1 MICNDIIS
9 IDEDFPLSMIDKP
22 TKGYVAKLVRQ
33 RDMTYIL
40 CLNYCHY
47 CDEELKVFTCGRGLE
62 QREVLAKIVHSVR
75 RVNCADV
82 DVRCV
87 LVSIPRLSIS
97 GKRKIWCPRTFKK
110 ENKQLSTDADVCDA
124 ARLTP
129 SMCLKCVNKLPE
141 WSSRLDS
148 LVLKFQA
155 NRIMIPSSKNIIIFE
170 ESTYMTA
177 TVNARSGIK
186 DRKYTEDLI
195 AADNCLMQF
204 GKRTIDKFTLD
215 YRYPLS
221 PLQAFGIAIS
231 MLLFN
236 GSNPNPVQMMPIPTS
251 NPQTPVSTLHTNR
264 RRNRSK
270 NDNDFN
276 GFNFR
281 FSGSSY

>member
-1 MICNDIIS
+1 MV
-9 IDEDFPLSMIDKP
+9 ED
-22 TKGYVAKLVRQ
+22 
-33 RDMTYIL
+33 
-40 CLNYCHY
+40 
-47 CDEELKVFTCGRGLE
+47 
-62 QREVLAKIVHSVR
+62 
-75 RVNCADV
+75 
-82 DVRCV
+82 
-87 LVSIPRLSIS
+87 
-97 GKRKIWCPRTFKK
+97 
-110 ENKQLSTDADVCDA
+110 
-124 ARLTP
+124 
-129 SMCLKCVNKLPE
+129 LKCVNKLPE

-236 GSNPNPVQMMPIPTS
+236 GNNPNPVQMMPIPTS

>member
-1 MICNDIIS
+1 LS
-9 IDEDFPLSMIDKP
+9 IVDKP
-22 TKGYVAKLVRQ
+22 TKGYIAKLVRQ
-33 RDMTYIL
+33 RDMTYML

-87 LVSIPRLSIS
+87 LVSIPRLSVS
-97 GKRKIWCPRTFKK
+97 GKRKVWCPRTFKK
-110 ENKQLSTDADVCDA
+110 ENKHLPADADVCDA

-155 NRIMIPSSKNIIIFE
+155 NRILIPSSKNIIMFE

-186 DRKYTEDLI
+186 DKKYTEDLI

-204 GKRTIDKFTLD
+204 GKRTADKFTLD

-231 MLLFN
+231 MIIFN
-236 GSNPNPVQMMPIPTS
+236 GNNPNPVQMMTIPTS
-251 NPQTPVSTLHTNR
+251 NPQTPIASSSTI
-264 RRNRSK
+264 RSRSRISM
-270 NDNDFN
+270 N
-276 GFNFR
+276 
-281 FSGSSY
+281 SSSNNNNNKSFHYN